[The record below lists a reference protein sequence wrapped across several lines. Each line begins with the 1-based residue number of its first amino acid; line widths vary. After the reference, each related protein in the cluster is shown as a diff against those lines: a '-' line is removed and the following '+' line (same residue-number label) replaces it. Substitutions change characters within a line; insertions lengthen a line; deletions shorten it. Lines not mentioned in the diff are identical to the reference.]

1 MGQIVATA
9 GIKTGAVVVSE
20 PSSLLSEFATQ
31 LGKQKKKKGLEVA
44 GEAVVPPPP
53 ILVDE
58 KPLALHLGTKTV
70 NKLQAQGEVHGQK
83 NGASSARVD
92 HPLRSLVRES
102 GSQAI
107 ADGMSVLN
115 GQQLKTGKSR
125 ERFSAD
131 SLVGEANKAAA
142 RPSDI
147 LAPSLPFQ
155 AVADLASMQALN
167 DQPLKTGKPRVRPVS
182 DSLQGEGNKICASS
196 SEVSDGVF
204 RASTVSTASEVIS
217 HSLAAVAPEGAMAA
231 EQGAPLR
238 SAKVATPDMGKDH
251 LLSKQE
257 QMLAASFVKDEG
269 SFVSR
274 APAEEAHSASSSE
287 VSDGE
292 FRASTESTA
301 SKVISPPLAAVDPER
316 VMTTEQGAPLK
327 SAKVTTPDTDEDHLL
342 SEQEQMLAASFAK
355 GEKSFI
361 SREPA
366 KEAHIA
372 NLRAKSEDVLSQGAS
387 DVAVADQQPDGQML
401 YRFNRW
407 GDGHSV
413 RIQAQS
419 QEGNLQLE
427 LQPSNTFVQ
436 DRLHHHLQH
445 IDNTEHWTLLGD
457 SEQQKDQQQSQDPQ
471 DKENE

>member
-9 GIKTGAVVVSE
+9 GIKIGAVVVSE
-20 PSSLLSEFATQ
+20 PSSLLSEFAAQ
-31 LGKQKKKKGLEVA
+31 LGKHKKKKGLDVA

-58 KPLALHLGTKTV
+58 KPLALHLGIKTV

-83 NGASSARVD
+83 NGTSRARVD

-115 GQQLKTGKSR
+115 SQQLKTGKSR
-125 ERFSAD
+125 ERSSSD
-131 SLVGEANKAAA
+131 SLVSEGNKAAA

-147 LAPSLPFQ
+147 SAPFLPLQ
-155 AVADLASMQALN
+155 AVADVASMQALN
-167 DQPLKTGKPRVRPVS
+167 DQPLKTGKPGVRSVS
-182 DSLQGEGNKICASS
+182 DSLLGESNKIGAST

-204 RASTVSTASEVIS
+204 RASTESAISKVIS
-217 HSLAAVAPEGAMAA
+217 HPLAAVDPEGAMIA

-238 SAKVATPDMGKDH
+238 SAKVATPDTG
-251 LLSKQE
+251 
-257 QMLAASFVKDEG
+257 
-269 SFVSR
+269 
-274 APAEEAHSASSSE
+274 
-287 VSDGE
+287 
-292 FRASTESTA
+292 
-301 SKVISPPLAAVDPER
+301 
-316 VMTTEQGAPLK
+316 
-327 SAKVTTPDTDEDHLL
+327 EDHLL

-355 GEKSFI
+355 GEGSFV
-361 SREPA
+361 SRAPA

-372 NLRAKSEDVLSQGAS
+372 NLRAKSEDVPSQGTS

-407 GDGHSV
+407 GGGHSV
-413 RIQAQS
+413 SIQAQS

-427 LQPSNTFVQ
+427 LQASNAFVQ
-436 DRLHHHLQH
+436 DRLHHHLQQ
-445 IDNTEHWTLLGD
+445 IDSTERWTLLGD
-457 SEQQKDQQQSQDPQ
+457 SEQQKDQQQGQDPQ
-471 DKENE
+471 DEENE